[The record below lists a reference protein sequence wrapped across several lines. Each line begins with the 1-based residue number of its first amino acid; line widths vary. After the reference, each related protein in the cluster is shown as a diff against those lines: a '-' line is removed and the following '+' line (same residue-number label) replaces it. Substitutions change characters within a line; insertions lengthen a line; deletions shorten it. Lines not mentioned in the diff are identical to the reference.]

1 MERVGHGGCWIWRR
15 DRDDQVTVPDSGATK
30 EIWRDWARQR
40 RSDLDWEELSA
51 AVVEGLTSW
60 IAPDNYQTVLVFLP
74 LAEEINLEP
83 LLSADSQ
90 TRFVATRTPDRGGAL
105 SVHEL
110 GGPLEVHRLGFL
122 QPHESARRVGPD
134 EIDIA
139 LLPGLAFD
147 LFGNRL
153 GRGAGYFDRLLL
165 ATRQGAKLVGVVPS
179 DLVVDELPVSAHDVP
194 VGFLATEEGVIETA

>member
-1 MERVGHGGCWIWRR
+1 MLPAAEAGKQEWR
-15 DRDDQVTVPDSGATK
+15 A
-30 EIWRDWARQR
+30 WARQE
-40 RSDLDWEELSA
+40 RSAIDWPEVSEA
-51 AVVEGLTSW
+51 IVAGLQGW
-60 IAPDNYQTVLVFLP
+60 IVPNNYQTVLVFLP
-74 LAEEINLEP
+74 MASEVDLNGLLE
-83 LLSADSQ
+83 ADGE
-90 TRFVATRTPDRGGAL
+90 TRFVATRTPDRGGEL

-122 QPHESARRVGPD
+122 QPHDSARRVGPD

-165 ATRQGAKLVGVVPS
+165 ATRPGAKLVGVVPTA
-179 DLVVDELPVSAHDVP
+179 LVVDRLPADPHDVA
-194 VGFLATEEGVIETA
+194 VNYLATEEGVIETA